1 MRFMVIVK
9 ASKDSEAGV
18 MPGTELLAEIGKFNE
33 ELIKA
38 GVMLAGD
45 GLHPSSKGARV
56 RFSGNKRTVID
67 GPFAE
72 TKELIAGYW
81 MWQVNSKQE
90 AIEWLK
96 RCPNPHHDDCEVE
109 IRQVF
114 EAADFGAEF
123 TPEMREQEAGQRAE
137 VLGLNRP
144 RFEEGR
150 VLHIAGLSETY
161 TLENRS
167 DIPKQWQRFMPHF
180 GKIAGQVDGNAY
192 GVVWNDKIGFNFD
205 YLTGVEVRAG
215 SALPEGF
222 TTLDIQ
228 PQRYAVFTHTGHISN
243 IANTID
249 TIWSKWVP
257 TCGLQAVRAP
267 CFERYT
273 PEFDPVKGVGGTE
286 IWVPVQV

>member
-1 MRFMVIVK
+1 MRFMIIIK

-18 MPGTELLAEIGKFNE
+18 MPSAELLTEMGKFNE

-45 GLHPSSKGARV
+45 GLQASSKGARV
-56 RFSGNKRTVID
+56 KFSGAKRTVID

-81 MWQVNSKQE
+81 MWKVNSKQE
-90 AIEWLK
+90 AIDWLK
-96 RCPNPHHDDCEVE
+96 RCPNPHHEECEVE

-144 RFEEGR
+144 RFEDGR
-150 VLHIAGLSETY
+150 PMRIAGLSQTY
-161 TLENRS
+161 SMKNRT
-167 DIPKQWQRFMPHF
+167 DIPKQWQRFMPHI

-215 SALPEGF
+215 GTLPNGF
-222 TTLDIQ
+222 TTLDLQ
-228 PQRYAVFTHTGHISN
+228 PQRYAVFTHSGHISN

-249 TIWSKWVP
+249 TIWSKWAP
-257 TCGLQAVRAP
+257 TSGLQAARAP

-273 PEFDPVKGVGGTE
+273 LEFDPMKGVGGTE